1 MHHLI
6 SNFSYI
12 SRLVH
17 TIWASL
23 RTIIAFTILISFCA
37 SASASTTV
45 GQSSAFSSGPNATW
59 TNVITLAAASDGA
72 SSQGTQILFLN
83 VTELPAGG
91 ANYRVY
97 KTTANG
103 NDYFANPQAL
113 ELGANNITVGAV
125 AFDRTVKI
133 QLSSPDIGFDTLSV
147 NETQLYPVASEGGS
161 GITVGD
167 SSAFN
172 PGPNNTWTNVITLAS
187 VSDGAS
193 SQGAQTLSINVTEL
207 PAGGANYRVYKT
219 TANGSDFFA
228 NAQSLGV
235 GENNITVG
243 AVGFDRTVKI
253 QLSSSAVKFNSLSV
267 NGNQLYPVASD
278 NSIAVGESM
287 APTEDPAT
295 WTNVITLANTTDG
308 ASSQAEQTLTI
319 NVTELPEGGADYRV
333 YKTTANGNDFFGN
346 SMALG
351 VGENT
356 ITVTAV
362 AFDRTVKVQLSSADI
377 KYNLLTANEN
387 QLYPLL
393 DTDHPGTSIGES
405 SLFEAG
411 PNETWTN
418 VITLARADDG
428 VTSQATQTLRI
439 NITGLPIEGAN
450 YRVYKT
456 NSTGN
461 DYFGDATTLFFGEN
475 IITVSDVEFD
485 RTVKIQLSSSDA
497 RFDAL
502 KVNGSQL
509 FPSQGSWDFDKDG
522 NADALTDGLLLL
534 RYTFGLT
541 GDSLTDSAI
550 SATSA
555 LSAAEVEANVAAST
569 SSFADIDGSGN
580 VDALTDGLLLLR
592 YLFGLTG
599 DSLINSAT
607 AAGADR
613 TSAAEVEAYLLDL
626 MP

>member
-1 MHHLI
+1 MYFSA
-6 SNFSYI
+6 SNFTKSVCYNHLN
-12 SRLVH
+12 R
-17 TIWASL
+17 
-23 RTIIAFTILISFCA
+23 IAYKIFLTAALLA
-37 SASASTTV
+37 LNAAAAASTTV

-59 TNVITLAAASDGA
+59 TNVITLTTASDGA
-72 SSQGTQILFLN
+72 SSQGAQTLTIN

-103 NDYFANPQAL
+103 NDYFADPKAL
-113 ELGANNITVGAV
+113 VAGNNTITVEAV

-133 QLSSPDIGFDTLSV
+133 QLSSPDIGFDALSV
-147 NETQLYPVASEGGS
+147 NESQLYPVIVEGGP
-161 GITVGD
+161 GITVGE
-167 SSAFN
+167 SSAFIA
-172 PGPNNTWTNVITLAS
+172 GPNNTWTNVITLAA

-193 SQGAQTLSINVTEL
+193 SQGEQTLSINITEL
-207 PAGGANYRVYKT
+207 PANGANYRVYKT
-219 TANGSDFFA
+219 TANGNDFFG

-235 GENNITVG
+235 GENNITVA

-253 QLSSSAVKFNSLSV
+253 QLSSSEVKFNNLSV
-267 NGNQLYPVASD
+267 NGTQLYPVELD
-278 NSIAVGESM
+278 DSIAVGDSI
-287 APTEDPAT
+287 APTLDPAA

-308 ASSQAEQTLTI
+308 ASSQTEQTLTI
-319 NVTELPEGGADYRV
+319 NVTALPEGGANYRV

-356 ITVTAV
+356 ISVTAV
-362 AFDRTVKVQLSSADI
+362 AFDRTVKVQLSSSEI
-377 KYNLLTANEN
+377 QYNLLTANGN
-387 QLYPLL
+387 QLYPML

-418 VITLARADDG
+418 VITLTRAADG
-428 VTSQATQTLRI
+428 ATSQSTQTLSL

-456 NSTGN
+456 NSVGN

-475 IITVSDVEFD
+475 IISISEVDFD
-485 RTVKIQLSSSDA
+485 RTVKIQLSSSDVK
-497 RFDAL
+497 FDTL
-502 KVNGSQL
+502 SVNGAQQY
-509 FPSQGSWDFDKDG
+509 PSEGSWDFDNDG

-534 RYTFGLT
+534 RYAFNLK
-541 GDSLTDSAI
+541 GDSLTNGAI
-550 SATSA
+550 SPNSSIT
-555 LSAAEVEANVAAST
+555 AAQVEANVAASMT
-569 SSFADIDGSGN
+569 SFADIDGNGN

-592 YLFGLTG
+592 YLFNLKG
-599 DSLINSAT
+599 DSLINGAVAST
-607 AAGADR
+607 ASR
-613 TSAAEVEAYLLDL
+613 TSAPDIEAYILNL